1 MKGKTTG
8 PDTGRDKAPG
18 QTARPIRRPRV
29 ALYAGGRL
37 NVAFT
42 PAQWEAVERA
52 AEALAV
58 PMVEVVRRAVDAGLG
73 KLRDAERKRRRRARS

>member
-1 MKGKTTG
+1 MKGRDTG
-8 PDTGRDKAPG
+8 PDTRPDARPG